1 MTVKKDDT
9 FQTGVPAALLLD
21 PDSDS
26 ILFEKN
32 GDQLVAPASLAKL
45 MTLEFVFNEIKQVHR
60 FRRIQWLYWKP
71 NAMIRIS
78 RPIPTRKIKLVLFDL
93 DGTLID
99 SERDL
104 AAAVNAMLVKYGRKE
119 LPIEVIGT
127 YIGDGAPMLI
137 RRALGDPAD
146 REFLQEALNFFLQYY
161 RDHKLDTTCLYA
173 GIREALQQI
182 GGNHGVPRQMAV
194 LTNKPVRVSRDI
206 LAGLGVDG
214 SFFQVYGGNSFDTK
228 KPDPLGA
235 NTLIKEAGV
244 SPEETV
250 MVGDSQVDILTARNA
265 GMWSVG
271 VTYGFAP
278 RTLEQVVPDVLV
290 DTPAELATA
299 LSRELP

>member
-1 MTVKKDDT
+1 
-9 FQTGVPAALLLD
+9 
-21 PDSDS
+21 
-26 ILFEKN
+26 
-32 GDQLVAPASLAKL
+32 
-45 MTLEFVFNEIKQVHR
+45 
-60 FRRIQWLYWKP
+60 
-71 NAMIRIS
+71 MIRIS
-78 RPIPTRKIKLVLFDL
+78 CPIPTRKIKLVVFDL

-119 LPIEVIGT
+119 LPIDVIGT

-146 REFLQEALNFFLQYY
+146 REFLQDALNYFLLYY
-161 RDHKLDTTCLYA
+161 REHKLDSTCLYG

-182 GGNHGVPRQMAV
+182 GSHNGVGRQMAV

-206 LAGLGVDG
+206 LAGLGVNS

-250 MVGDSQVDILTARNA
+250 MVGDSQVDVLTARNA
-265 GMWSVG
+265 GLWSVG

-278 RTLEQVVPDVLV
+278 RTLEQVIPDVLV
-290 DTPAELATA
+290 DTPAELASA
-299 LSRELP
+299 LNGELS

>member
-1 MTVKKDDT
+1 
-9 FQTGVPAALLLD
+9 
-21 PDSDS
+21 
-26 ILFEKN
+26 
-32 GDQLVAPASLAKL
+32 
-45 MTLEFVFNEIKQVHR
+45 
-60 FRRIQWLYWKP
+60 
-71 NAMIRIS
+71 MIRIS
-78 RPIPTRKIKLVLFDL
+78 RPIPTRKIKLVVFDL

-104 AAAVNAMLVKYGRKE
+104 ADAVNAMLVKYGRRQ

-146 REFLQEALNFFLQYY
+146 REFLQEALNFFLLYY
-161 RDHKLDTTCLYA
+161 REHKLDTTRLYQ

-182 GGNHGVPRQMAV
+182 VVHNGLQRRMAV

-206 LAGLGVDG
+206 IAGLGVEG

-235 NTLIKEAGV
+235 NTLISEAGV

-250 MVGDSQVDILTARNA
+250 MVGDSQVDVLTARNA
-265 GMWSVG
+265 GMWSLG

-278 RTLEQVVPDVLV
+278 ATLEQVVPDVLV

-299 LSRELP
+299 LSGELS